1 MGRLVAG
8 NKVIKEPPRTTITPQ
23 SSNGISKFTKIVLT
37 DSFWLHLHFFVQDSK
52 LFDPFLFDA
61 VRGNISICIIAAS
74 ENVDL
79 NETKAYL
86 HQSSPQVRSPNF

>member
-1 MGRLVAG
+1 
-8 NKVIKEPPRTTITPQ
+8 
-23 SSNGISKFTKIVLT
+23 VLT

-79 NETKAYL
+79 TETKAYL
-86 HQSSPQVRSPNF
+86 HQSSPQVRSPHFEVVLRDQTALVKPDAVI